1 MNKIRL
7 KEKLNSQK
15 GITGIDMV
23 ISIIIMALFVGL
35 ISGLISKTYSISIE
49 TQKSANANAYVTMI
63 LEKVDEKSYDEVTN
77 NFITN
82 LLQSG
87 EIKIGS
93 KAGVLPDEY
102 EILKFE
108 VSPISID
115 GEESN
120 NVKNVAIQFKYY
132 IDKKHTKSKI
142 ISMNKLKVREVYKNS
157 N

>member
-35 ISGLISKTYSISIE
+35 ISGLISKTYSLSIE

-93 KAGVLPDEY
+93 KAGVLPDEN
-102 EILKFE
+102 L
-108 VSPISID
+108 
-115 GEESN
+115 
-120 NVKNVAIQFKYY
+120 
-132 IDKKHTKSKI
+132 
-142 ISMNKLKVREVYKNS
+142 R
-157 N
+157 